1 MHLRAHDRD
10 RARADL
16 DALDKALAPQA
27 QMRLAMSELYLHLEQ
42 PAQSL
47 EQLNHWLPAH
57 PDEVRR
63 HAALSSRC
71 WARAMLGIE
80 LDKALSDC
88 NAALGAEAKNAAYLA
103 SRGWVH
109 LRLGRYAMAVADFDR
124 ALELRPGL
132 AWTLFGRGLAKIRL
146 GAEALGEAD
155 LDAARK
161 AQPDIDLAVARAGMA
176 ADQAVKR

>member
-1 MHLRAHDRD
+1 
-10 RARADL
+10 
-16 DALDKALAPQA
+16 
-27 QMRLAMSELYLHLEQ
+27 
-42 PAQSL
+42 
-47 EQLNHWLPAH
+47 
-57 PDEVRR
+57 
-63 HAALSSRC
+63 
-71 WARAMLGIE
+71 
-80 LDKALSDC
+80 
-88 NAALGAEAKNAAYLA
+88 
-103 SRGWVH
+103 
-109 LRLGRYAMAVADFDR
+109 MAVADFDR